1 MSISVKNISLSVNG
15 TPSNQFNIELDGAKY
30 SIEDV
35 KMTQRLLEP
44 CRLEFKLRKTPQE
57 DISEIQFTTCGSI
70 IGKDVTLSM
79 QTDSVEQEISGF
91 AAGSQNA
98 DVEFEGFVTQA
109 KATRCETE
117 FAILVTAE
125 TKDTILKDHPEFS
138 QYKEKTLSDIVNDII
153 GRGGVEGEVQPKM
166 EDPIFYTV
174 QYKENNYQF
183 LQRMAKRYGEWM
195 FNNGK
200 KFHFGK
206 FGDQETITLA
216 YPSQDMSEYS
226 ARLKTF
232 HTKQKSFVWGYNDQ
246 QIYSTYKGDEQ
257 EDSGNKLNDATFAA
271 SNEKYKHETMD
282 ELMSGRLETEDEA
295 EQEGENSVS
304 YEEGAIA
311 DKHGRRAN
319 MLVYDGTTFCSKM
332 KIGAKLT
339 IKDNF
344 TSSGSLSDTSEVQQ
358 DEILIIEV
366 VHKFNIDEQYSN
378 TFKGITAGIDY
389 PPYLDPLIYPVCD
402 HPIRATVKDTEDPK
416 HWGRVRVRYSIPAL
430 RADSPLFY
438 DGSEDKPE
446 ALTPWI
452 HVSQAYNGYGDH
464 ASGMHL
470 IPELHS
476 EVLVAFEDG
485 NMERP
490 FVLCAYHSSIFSQV
504 EEQWYPGDNKVKAL
518 RTVSGHTIEI
528 LDKQTA
534 VSVEP
539 GGHIH
544 IYDNRTQIYD
554 VLLDVDK
561 KLIKMNC
568 KGDIVMHADGN
579 ISMSAGGNISVKA
592 GENINSNAGGSIS
605 NKAGQHVSNSAGGD
619 FNAGAGGTFNGSA
632 GGEVLINAGSNF
644 TAKASAKM
652 DLASAAEMNIHAG
665 DNMCVDTSKEMSIT
679 SELNMSQSS
688 NKQFSLTVQE
698 DANATVYKN
707 LSISVMNNA
716 ELNATNGLTFKAM
729 TITEEAKTDFKE
741 YSMSYQVNAQMSVS
755 IQATTSIDL
764 KALIINEN

>member
-1 MSISVKNISLSVNG
+1 MSISVKSISLSVNG

-153 GRGGVEGEVQPKM
+153 GRGGIEGEVQPKM

-416 HWGRVRVRYSIPAL
+416 HWGRIRVRYSIPAL

-490 FVLCAYHSSIFSQV
+490 FVLCAYHSSIFSKV

-579 ISMSAGGNISVKA
+579 ISMSAGGNINASA
-592 GENINSNAGGSIS
+592 GENINTDAGGSIR
-605 NKAGQHVSNSAGGD
+605 NKAGEHVSNSAGGD

-632 GGEVLINAGSNF
+632 GGEVIINAGSNF
-644 TAKASAKM
+644 SAKATAKM
-652 DLASAAEMNIHAG
+652 DLTSEDEMRIHSAASLGM
-665 DNMCVDTSKEMSIT
+665 DTSDEMSI
-679 SELNMSQSS
+679 SAEKDMSILAH
-688 NKQFSLTVQE
+688 KGLIVTVEE
-698 DANATVYKN
+698 DANATMSSN
-707 LSISVMNNA
+707 LNLTVMKSMDTNVSFDYNVK
-716 ELNATNGLTFKAM
+716 ATN
-729 TITEEAKTDFKE
+729 ITENGEMTLKQYSTKYEINASGDASVTATGFITLVAPMIKE
-741 YSMSYQVNAQMSVS
+741 N
-755 IQATTSIDL
+755 
-764 KALIINEN
+764 

>member
-1 MSISVKNISLSVNG
+1 MSISVKSISLSVNG

-389 PPYLDPLIYPVCD
+389 PPYLDPLIYPVCN

-416 HWGRVRVRYSIPAL
+416 HWGRVRVRFSIPAL

-438 DGSEDKPE
+438 DGNEDKPE

-490 FVLCAYHSSIFSQV
+490 FVLCAYHSSIFSKV
-504 EEQWYPGDNKVKAL
+504 EEKWYPGDNKVKAL
-518 RTVSGHTIEI
+518 RTPSGHTIEI
-528 LDKQTA
+528 IDKQTA
-534 VSVEP
+534 ISVEP

-554 VLLDVDK
+554 VLLEVDK

-568 KGDIVMHADGN
+568 KGDIVMHADGDIN
-579 ISMSAGGNISVKA
+579 MSAGGNINANA
-592 GENINSNAGGSIS
+592 GENINTSAGGSIR
-605 NKAGQHVSNSAGGD
+605 NKAGEHVSNSAGGD

-632 GGEVLINAGSNF
+632 GGEVIINAGSNF
-644 TAKASAKM
+644 SAKATAKM
-652 DLASAAEMNIHAG
+652 DLTSEDEMKIHTASTLGMDSSEEMTISAEK
-665 DNMCVDTSKEMSIT
+665 DMSI
-679 SELNMSQSS
+679 LAH
-688 NKQFSLTVQE
+688 KGLIVTVEE
-698 DANATVYKN
+698 DANVTMSSNYNLTVMKSMDTNASFDY
-707 LSISVMNNA
+707 SVK
-716 ELNATNGLTFKAM
+716 ATN
-729 TITEEAKTDFKE
+729 ITENGEMTLKQYSTKYEINASGEASVTATGMINLMAPVIKE
-741 YSMSYQVNAQMSVS
+741 N
-755 IQATTSIDL
+755 
-764 KALIINEN
+764 

>member
-1 MSISVKNISLSVNG
+1 MSISVKSISLSVNG

-183 LQRMAKRYGEWM
+183 LQRMVKRYGEWM

-402 HPIRATVKDTEDPK
+402 HPIRATVKDTEDPT

-490 FVLCAYHSSIFSQV
+490 FVLCAYHSSIFSKV

-518 RTVSGHTIEI
+518 RTASGHTIEI
-528 LDKQTA
+528 HDEQTDFS
-534 VSVEP
+534 VSP
-539 GGHIH
+539 GGFIH
-544 IYDNRTQIYD
+544 IYDNETQIYD
-554 VLLDVDK
+554 ILISVDK
-561 KLIKMNC
+561 SLIKMNC
-568 KGDIVMHADGN
+568 KGDIVMHADGD
-579 ISMSAGGNISVKA
+579 ISMSAGGNISAQA
-592 GENINSNAGGSIS
+592 GNNISSNAGGNIS

-632 GGEVLINAGSNF
+632 GGEVLINAGTNF
-644 TAKASAKM
+644 NAQAGAKL
-652 DLASAAEMNIHAG
+652 DLTSVDEMKIHSAANMGIDTTSEMMISA
-665 DNMCVDTSKEMSIT
+665 DNDMSIIAHK
-679 SELNMSQSS
+679 NY
-688 NKQFSLTVQE
+688 SLSVE
-698 DANATVYKN
+698 ENENVNVYKD
-707 LSISVMNNA
+707 LSVVVFNNA
-716 ELNATNGLTFKAM
+716 EMDVMNKMDITAM
-729 TITEEAKTDFKE
+729 NITETAHKDFKE
-741 YSMSYQVNAQMSVS
+741 YSTSHQMKATVS
-755 IQATTSIDL
+755 IGVNATTSIDL
-764 KALIINEN
+764 KSIVINEN

>member
-1 MSISVKNISLSVNG
+1 MSISVKSISLSVNG

-490 FVLCAYHSSIFSQV
+490 FVLCAYHSSIFSKV

-518 RTVSGHTIEI
+518 RTPSGHTIEI
-528 LDKQTA
+528 IDKQTA
-534 VSVEP
+534 ISVEP

-561 KLIKMNC
+561 KLISMDC
-568 KGDIVMHADGN
+568 KGDINIHADDDIN
-579 ISMSAGGNISVKA
+579 ISAGGNINANA
-592 GENINSNAGGSIS
+592 GENINTDAGACIR
-605 NKAGQHVSNSAGGD
+605 NKAKQHVSNSAGGD

-644 TAKASAKM
+644 SAKASAKM
-652 DLASAAEMNIHAG
+652 DLTSEDEMKIHSATTIGIDSSE
-665 DNMCVDTSKEMSIT
+665 EMSISAEKDMT
-679 SELNMSQSS
+679 VLAH
-688 NKQFSLTVQE
+688 KGFILTVEE
-698 DANATVYKN
+698 DANATYNSNLNVTVLKSSDTQIAFNYK
-707 LSISVMNNA
+707 L
-716 ELNATNGLTFKAM
+716 KAM
-729 TITEEAKTDFKE
+729 EITQHGETSLKQYALNYEINADAKASMTATAAINLMAPIIKE
-741 YSMSYQVNAQMSVS
+741 N
-755 IQATTSIDL
+755 
-764 KALIINEN
+764 

>member
-200 KFHFGK
+200 KLHFGK

-257 EDSGNKLNDATFAA
+257 EGSGNKLNDATFAA

-490 FVLCAYHSSIFSQV
+490 FVLCAYHSSIFSKV

-528 LDKQTA
+528 LDNQTA

-579 ISMSAGGNISVKA
+579 ISMSAGGNINASA
-592 GENINSNAGGSIS
+592 GENIKTDAGQHIS
-605 NKAGQHVSNSAGGD
+605 NKAGGHVSNSAGGD

-644 TAKASAKM
+644 SAKANAKM
-652 DLASAAEMNIHAG
+652 DLTSEAEMKMRSASTIDIDSSAEMTICAEQDMSFLAHSKLILTVEGEANSTFNSNLNVTAMKNI
-665 DNMCVDTSKEMSIT
+665 DTKVSLGYKLDAMEITEHGKTSFKQYALNYEVSAETKASIT
-679 SELNMSQSS
+679 
-688 NKQFSLTVQE
+688 
-698 DANATVYKN
+698 ATGVIN
-707 LSISVMNNA
+707 FMAPVI
-716 ELNATNGLTFKAM
+716 
-729 TITEEAKTDFKE
+729 KE
-741 YSMSYQVNAQMSVS
+741 N
-755 IQATTSIDL
+755 
-764 KALIINEN
+764 